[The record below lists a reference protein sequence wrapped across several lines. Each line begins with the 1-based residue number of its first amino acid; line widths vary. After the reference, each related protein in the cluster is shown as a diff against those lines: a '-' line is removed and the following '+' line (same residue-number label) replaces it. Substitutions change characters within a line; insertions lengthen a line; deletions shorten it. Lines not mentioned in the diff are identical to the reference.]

1 MEEIQVTTR
10 WQLKKKYVFVENYDL
25 DNLDPDSPQ
34 HRHPVGSAFIM
45 LRDVKPHHF
54 IKMDNIAAFIM
65 RFVIMGVDTQLYL
78 PDIVASEYNDMT
90 RAAADTRIKSVV
102 VQMAK
107 YLDPCNR
114 KRNIIPEK
122 YEEGDYPVD
131 EYPLDNSMRSIGPGF
146 IKGPF

>member
-25 DNLDPDSPQ
+25 DTNVDPDRPD
-34 HRHPVGSAFIM
+34 HGHPIGSAFIM
-45 LRDVKPHHF
+45 FRNIKPHHY
-54 IKMDNIAAFIM
+54 IKMDNVAAFIM
-65 RFVIMGVDTQLYL
+65 RFVIMGVDTKLYL

-114 KRNIIPEK
+114 KRNIILEK

-131 EYPLDNSMRSIGPGF
+131 ELPVGQQHEIPSVLGL
-146 IKGPF
+146 